1 MIIENDGGGVD
12 DDAIRHGHDQGQ
24 GGGGQAA
31 RTYTHVL
38 APFTL
43 VATLGHFYIYLQ
55 NHKSKTVVMSGI
67 VLLQLFSV

>member
-1 MIIENDGGGVD
+1 MVIENDDGGVD

-24 GGGGQAA
+24 GGGGQPA

-43 VATLGHFYIYLQ
+43 VLGPFLYIPSEPQ
-55 NHKSKTVVMSGI
+55 K
-67 VLLQLFSV
+67 